1 VVDELV
7 RSGLLSA
14 LANLADLDMGEVSN
28 KLMPLKDEVVMVLVR
43 EEEIGEHQL
52 KYKLHQLSGGSFL
65 EVLQGVLCRVLLC
78 QALGNLADLDMG
90 QFCNKLMP
98 LKDEVVMVLVRKE
111 EIGELLLVSLLHPCW
126 LFL

>member
-43 EEEIGEHQL
+43 EEEIGEP
-52 KYKLHQLSGGSFL
+52 LH
-65 EVLQGVLCRVLLC
+65 LQGWQEQLQSLQLDVL
-78 QALGNLADLDMG
+78 
-90 QFCNKLMP
+90 
-98 LKDEVVMVLVRKE
+98 
-111 EIGELLLVSLLHPCW
+111 
-126 LFL
+126 

>member
-43 EEEIGEHQL
+43 EEEIGEPL
-52 KYKLHQLSGGSFL
+52 LAYLLTS
-65 EVLQGVLCRVLLC
+65 VLLAVLWKMVWRVMC
-78 QALGNLADLDMG
+78 THALTSTT
-90 QFCNKLMP
+90 P
-98 LKDEVVMVLVRKE
+98 L
-111 EIGELLLVSLLHPCW
+111 
-126 LFL
+126 F